1 MKLLLLGCMFLLL
14 ESDKMVIDF
23 GTNGN
28 NIDWYALNDGVMG
41 GLSEG
46 TLKNTSNSII
56 FLGNVS
62 LKNNGGFA
70 SIRSAY
76 DRYKMSKFNQVEI
89 RYRSKDYDFAMTLEL
104 YQQFYRPYYKY
115 NLPDTQNKWVVRQIN
130 LDEFKAFSLGRYL
143 GYELKEENKN
153 NIIRMGFI
161 SNEKRAGAYMI
172 EIDYINFI
180 Q

>member
-1 MKLLLLGCMFLLL
+1 MKVLLLGCMFLLL
-14 ESDKMVIDF
+14 DSDKMVIDF

-28 NIDWYALNDGVMG
+28 NTDWYTLNDGVMG
-41 GLSEG
+41 GLSDG
-46 TLKNTSNSII
+46 ILKKTTNSVV
-56 FLGNVS
+56 FLGTVS
-62 LKNNGGFA
+62 LENNGGFA

-89 RYRSKDYDFAMTLEL
+89 RYRSKGYDFAMTLEL
-104 YQQFYRPYYKY
+104 YRQFYRPYFKY
-115 NLPDTQNKWVVRQIN
+115 NLPDTQNKWVVRQIS

-161 SNEKRAGAYMI
+161 SNEKRAGPYMI
-172 EIDYINFI
+172 EIDYLNFI